1 MQFQSQSVFTFAD
14 LPSSSIRW
22 LQLWGLRDE
31 ALRLLFCGP
40 LPHHGDDGEE
50 QEFTNNNTKLNNA
63 RTARR
68 DLLQRSCSSSKQL
81 PLEMLVEPSTR
92 WMRVSPWTWEGHMLG
107 MMRRTMT
114 DRWFQV

>member
-50 QEFTNNNTKLNNA
+50 HEFTDNNTTNNKCYNA

-68 DLLQRSCSSSKQL
+68 DLLQRIASSCKRL
-81 PLEMLVEPSTR
+81 PLEMLVEL
-92 WMRVSPWTWEGHMLG
+92 SP
-107 MMRRTMT
+107 
-114 DRWFQV
+114 

>member
-50 QEFTNNNTKLNNA
+50 HEFTDNNTTNNKCYNA
-63 RTARR
+63 SIQQH
-68 DLLQRSCSSSKQL
+68 LLQRIASSSKQL

-92 WMRVSPWTWEGHMLG
+92 WMRV
-107 MMRRTMT
+107 
-114 DRWFQV
+114 